1 MTTPKAHDVEASL
14 RAAGLRVTDT
24 RRAVFSALH
33 GAAHI
38 AAEPLFDRVR
48 ESLPGTSKQSVYNAL
63 GDFVE
68 AGIARRIEP
77 AGQAGLYELRV
88 GDNHHHL
95 VCTQCGR
102 VEDVDCVT
110 GAAPCLHPSDTRGF
124 AVHTAE
130 VTFWGVCARCA
141 AAAA

>member
-1 MTTPKAHDVEASL
+1 MESPDVDASL

-33 GAAHI
+33 GAGHI
-38 AAEPLFDRVR
+38 AAEPLFGRVR
-48 ESLPGTSKQSVYNAL
+48 EGLPGTSKQSVYNAL

-77 AGQAGLYELRV
+77 AGLAGLYELRV

-95 VCTQCGR
+95 VCSACGR

-110 GAAPCLHPSDTRGF
+110 GEAPCLHPSETRGF

-130 VTFWGVCARCA
+130 VTFWGVCAGCA
-141 AAAA
+141 APA